1 MKSTV
6 KHLLLLLFLLVAGYF
21 AFLGLEF
28 YHYRK
33 ADSLYER
40 LVHENP
46 TTKDGV
52 DAILASCRQVP
63 IPMSES
69 MWGSDR
75 VLATNETCIQYRVC
89 GLASCP
95 IDVVYIGK
103 VTTALLMSGFSLL
116 LLGFPTIEGLG
127 LIDASWLPVLN
138 STGGC
143 IGILFVYAGC
153 VCSVITAAIYTHEFN
168 RIKREAIAGGWEKPK
183 R

>member
-63 IPMSES
+63 ISMSES

-95 IDVVYIGK
+95 IDVVYADGTN
-103 VTTALLMSGFSLL
+103 V
-116 LLGFPTIEGLG
+116 
-127 LIDASWLPVLN
+127 VH
-138 STGGC
+138 
-143 IGILFVYAGC
+143 VYP
-153 VCSVITAAIYTHEFN
+153 SYE
-168 RIKREAIAGGWEKPK
+168 
-183 R
+183 